1 MMQILYDIVTVYH
14 KSLKGAGKVGKE
26 IERKFRVQAD
36 WQPQGAGVRIA
47 QGYLCAVPERTV
59 RVRVRGGRGYLTVK
73 GKNEGISRAEFEY
86 EVPLADAEAMLQLC
100 EQPLIEKTRYLLP
113 QGELC
118 WEVDVFA
125 GANEGLIVAEIEL
138 PSPDTP
144 FARPAWL
151 GEEVSDDPRYYNSSL
166 QRHPYKEW

>member
-1 MMQILYDIVTVYH
+1 MMSQ
-14 KSLKGAGKVGKE
+14 E
-26 IERKFRVQAD
+26 IERKFLVKD
-36 WQPQGAGVRIA
+36 GWQPTAAGTRIA
-47 QGYLCAVPERTV
+47 QGYLSAVPERTV

-73 GKNEGISRAEFEY
+73 GKNTGISRAEFEY

-100 EQPLIEKTRYLLP
+100 AQPLIEKTRYLVP

-125 GANEGLIVAEIEL
+125 GANTGLIVAEIEL
-138 PSPDTP
+138 PTPDTP

-151 GEEVSDDPRYYNSSL
+151 GAEVSADPRYYNSSL
-166 QRHPYKEW
+166 QRHPYNEW